1 MARNA
6 NPPHATT
13 ILGEPGLRPVTELLL
28 PEQIVVWTLR
38 RYRAGGE
45 RLESLAGTFRQVFG
59 LGVVEAALAA
69 AGMVIGALERHSR
82 RTDPPRPDSRAAN
95 DPGIHRLYLSA
106 TELSVLRLMAA
117 AQRDDSLTASAVVTW
132 LVRPAGQQQLLDGA
146 HAFAACL
153 TAAEQHLPVEPDGVN
168 GRAREHNATL
178 TAAFEVPDLQEDEK
192 LVLVAMRLWVR
203 RAMVN
208 QCGGPVLYRHLA
220 DHGAADAAP
229 GLHGMLYNLG
239 TAARR
244 PIDMRCPNCHGLS
257 PDEARLL
264 HGLASA
270 QAARDDAVLDVML
283 ELLAPAAARLT
294 VEPVLG
300 AARALAASGVAL
312 PLRNWDFAMLALEAA
327 PSAEPSPL
335 QPADSG
341 CEGACDGESDSAQDR
356 PRVLH

>member
-1 MARNA
+1 LQIVRPGLNSAGKPEKGMARNA
-6 NPPHATT
+6 TPPHATT
-13 ILGEPGLRPVTELLL
+13 ILDEPGLRPVTELLL
-28 PEQIVVWTLR
+28 SEQIVVWTLR

-59 LGVVEAALAA
+59 LGGVEAALAA

-82 RTDPPRPDSRAAN
+82 RTEQRPESGAAN
-95 DPGIHRLYLSA
+95 DSGTHRLYLSH
-106 TELSVLRLMAA
+106 TELSVLRLIAA
-117 AQRDDSLTASAVVTW
+117 AQRGDTLTAGAVVAW
-132 LVRPAGQQQLLDGA
+132 LVRPAGQRQLLDGA
-146 HAFAACL
+146 SAFGGCL
-153 TAAEQHLPVEPDGVN
+153 TAASQPLPAEPDGMES
-168 GRAREHNATL
+168 RAAQRNVAL
-178 TAAFEVPDLQEDEK
+178 PAAYEVPDLQEDEK
-192 LVLVAMRLWVR
+192 LVLVAMRLWVC
-203 RAMVN
+203 RAVQN

-244 PIDMRCPNCHGLS
+244 PIDMRCPNCSGLS

-294 VEPVLG
+294 VEPALG

-312 PLRNWDFAMLALEAA
+312 PLRNWDRLARAGSRALGGAVALAA
-327 PSAEPSPL
+327 
-335 QPADSG
+335 
-341 CEGACDGESDSAQDR
+341 R
-356 PRVLH
+356 

>member
-6 NPPHATT
+6 NPPNATT
-13 ILGEPGLRPVTELLL
+13 ILDEPGLRPVTELLL
-28 PEQIVVWTLR
+28 SEQIVVWTLR

-69 AGMVIGALERHSR
+69 AGMIIGALERHSR
-82 RTDPPRPDSRAAN
+82 RTEQRADTGAAN
-95 DPGIHRLYLSA
+95 DSGVHRLYLSH
-106 TELSVLRLMAA
+106 TELSVLRLIAA
-117 AQRDDSLTASAVVTW
+117 AQRGDTLTAGAVAAW
-132 LVRPAGQQQLLDGA
+132 LVRPAGQRQLLDGA
-146 HAFAACL
+146 RAFAGCL
-153 TAAEQHLPVEPDGVN
+153 MAASQPLPAEPDGMES
-168 GRAREHNATL
+168 RAAPRNVAL
-178 TAAFEVPDLQEDEK
+178 PAAYEVPDLQEDEK

-203 RAMVN
+203 RAMQN

-244 PIDMRCPNCHGLS
+244 PIDMRCPNCSGLS

-294 VEPVLG
+294 VEPALG

-312 PLRNWDFAMLALEAA
+312 PLRNWDFATLALEAA

-341 CEGACDGESDSAQDR
+341 CEGACDGDSAQDR